1 MKVFSVLNEFNL
13 FPKGYEYIVRIEIP
27 NDIKN
32 ILNPQDIPLDFLAS
46 GFLLPGISNSLIN
59 LDYKGAVYQV
69 PSRSEKYGAEGTR
82 EVLSVS
88 FKEIILDD
96 AYYIHRLFTTWMD
109 LIESAETGIGLVYNK
124 VIGTAYVDFYSTTV
138 EQIPDNRDYLGEYLS
153 TIRLHRFYPVEVG
166 TVNLDSSSN
175 AIIQI
180 PVTFHYDYWDI
191 IKESR

>member
-13 FPKGYEYIVRIEIP
+13 FPKGYEYVVRIEIP

-32 ILNPQDIPLDFLAS
+32 IINPQDIPLDFLAS
-46 GFLLPGISNSLIN
+46 GFVLPGITNELIN
-59 LDYKGAVYQV
+59 LDYKGAIYQI
-69 PSRSEKYGAEGTR
+69 PSRSSKYALR
-82 EVLSVS
+82 ELRVS

-96 AYYIHRLFTTWMD
+96 AYYIHRLFSTWMD

-124 VIGTAYVDFYSTTV
+124 VIGTAYVDLYSTTV
-138 EQIPDNRDYLGEYLS
+138 ERLPNNKDYLGEYLS
-153 TIRLHRFYPVEVG
+153 TVRLHRFYPITVEEVEL
-166 TVNLDSSSN
+166 TSSSN

>member
-13 FPKGYEYIVRIEIP
+13 FPKGYEYVVRIEIP

-32 ILNPQDIPLDFLAS
+32 IINPQDIPLDFLAS
-46 GFLLPGISNSLIN
+46 GFVLPGITNELIN

-69 PSRSEKYGAEGTR
+69 PSRSSKYASR
-82 EVLSVS
+82 EINVS
-88 FKEIILDD
+88 FKEIIVDD

-124 VIGTAYVDFYSTTV
+124 VIGTAYIDLYSTTV
-138 EQIPDNRDYLGEYLS
+138 EQVPNNKDYLGEYLS
-153 TIRLHRFYPVEVG
+153 TVRLLRFYPITVGEVEL
-166 TVNLDSSSN
+166 TSTSN